1 MANEDLL
8 VPVTFQA
15 SRLDATVMPA
25 GFSQAFSLYLL
36 QQSQSNDSVAAKANQ
51 AAAGAY
57 DAQVKND
64 EQDSELD
71 GIGQR
76 LSQTEQ
82 NVSSL
87 DSRVG
92 SAELAI
98 SGIQNDYVSKSV
110 TTQQTLASP
119 INVATS
125 YSVGGTQVIGARVT
139 GFALLTGTGYFAS
152 FNADAAQTI
161 SSTYNQSEVA
171 AVAAQVTTARKR
183 IKALEDALRAHGI
196 IGV

>member
-15 SRLDATVMPA
+15 SRLDATVMPV

-64 EQDSELD
+64 EQDEQLD
-71 GIGQR
+71 GIEQR
-76 LSQTEQ
+76 ITQ
-82 NVSSL
+82 NEADINAL
-87 DSRVG
+87 DGRVD
-92 SAELAI
+92 ATELAI
-98 SGIQNDYVSKSV
+98 GNIQNDYVSKSA
-110 TTQQTLASP
+110 TTQQTLDSP
-119 INVATS
+119 LNVTTS
-125 YSVGGTQVIGARVT
+125 YSVGGTQVLGARVT
-139 GFALLTGTGYFAS
+139 GFTALSGTGYYAS
-152 FNADAAQTI
+152 FNADLIQSI
-161 SSTYNQSEVA
+161 SSTYVQAESQA
-171 AVAAQVTTARKR
+171 LATQIQTARRR

-196 IGV
+196 IG

>member
-15 SRLDATVMPA
+15 SRLDATVMPV
-25 GFSQAFSLYLL
+25 GFSQAFSLYLI

-64 EQDSELD
+64 AQDLEID
-71 GIGQR
+71 GIDNR
-76 LSQTEQ
+76 LTQAEQ

-87 DSRVG
+87 GNRVS

-98 SGIQNDYVSKSV
+98 NGLQNDYVSKSA

-119 INVATS
+119 LNVTTS
-125 YSVGGTQVIGARVT
+125 YSVGGTQVLGARVT
-139 GFALLTGTGYFAS
+139 GFTALTGTGLYTG
-152 FNADAAQTI
+152 FNADAIQTI
-161 SSTYNQSEVA
+161 SATYVQAESQA
-171 AVAAQVTTARKR
+171 MATQIQTARRR

-196 IGV
+196 IG